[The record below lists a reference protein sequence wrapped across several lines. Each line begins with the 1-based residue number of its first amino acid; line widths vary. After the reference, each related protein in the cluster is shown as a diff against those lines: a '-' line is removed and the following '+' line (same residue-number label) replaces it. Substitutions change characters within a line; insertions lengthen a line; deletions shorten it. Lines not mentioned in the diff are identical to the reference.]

1 MLELSWFSSDAKG
14 MILTE
19 DSARL
24 LDAANTP
31 TNVTLDA
38 GNTLAQAACKALRID
53 IIRGVRS
60 PGERLRIEKLKT
72 IYNVGPTPLREAL
85 QMLAAD
91 QLVLAEGNR
100 GFTVAPLDL
109 HEFADLNRARTAV
122 ETAAMRLSIAGGGT
136 EWEAGVVAAGYV
148 MKKEDA
154 ALLKAQDGVT
164 DAWEHANSAF
174 HTAIVS
180 ACGSR
185 WLLRVRRGLHDQCE
199 RYRRASVYRKRGE
212 RDLNAEHQAITDAA
226 LARNTDLA
234 CELTER
240 HFALTASMLS
250 EATSGLGAHRNASA
264 G

>member
-1 MLELSWFSSDAKG
+1 MLELSAFSSDVRG
-14 MILTE
+14 NTLTE
-19 DSARL
+19 SSAARH
-24 LDAANTP
+24 DPADRP
-31 TNVTLDA
+31 TSVTLDG
-38 GNTLAQAACKALRID
+38 GNTLAQAACKALRVD

-109 HEFADLNRARTAV
+109 KEFEDLNRARTAV
-122 ETAAMRLSIAGGGT
+122 ETAALRLSIADGGT
-136 EWEAGVVAAGYV
+136 DWEAGVVAASYV

-154 ALLKAQDGVT
+154 ALLQAQDGVT
-164 DAWEHANSAF
+164 DAWEQANSAF

-212 RDLNAEHQAITDAA
+212 RDLNAEHQAIADAA
-226 LARNTDLA
+226 LARNVDLA

-240 HFALTASMLS
+240 HFALTASLLS
-250 EATSGLGAHRNASA
+250 DATSGLGVHRSAST

>member
-1 MLELSWFSSDAKG
+1 M
-14 MILTE
+14 TE
-19 DSARL
+19 NSARQ
-24 LDAANTP
+24 LDRDCSP
-31 TNVTLDA
+31 THVTLDA
-38 GNTLAQAACKALRID
+38 GNTLAQAACKALRVD
-53 IIRGVRS
+53 IIRGVRR

-109 HEFADLNRARTAV
+109 NEFEDLNRARIAV
-122 ETAAMRLSIAGGGT
+122 ETAALRLSITQGGT
-136 EWEAGVVAAGYV
+136 DWEAGIVAASYV

-154 ALLKAQDGVT
+154 ALLQAQDGVI
-164 DAWEHANSAF
+164 DAWEQANSAF

-185 WLLRVRRGLHDQCE
+185 WLLRVRGGLHDQCE
-199 RYRRASVYRKRGE
+199 RYRRASVYRKLGE
-212 RDLNAEHQAITDAA
+212 RDLNAEHQAIADAA
-226 LARNTDLA
+226 LARNVDLA

-240 HFALTASMLS
+240 HFGLTASLLS
-250 EATSGLGAHRNASA
+250 DATSGLGTDPGAST